1 MSIVSLY
8 SLLSSTAYPFMLEI
22 ESNLPVVPRGLVA
35 FVSYH
40 QSHHGYKSESETKNR
55 VKMEISMYQTVKKES
70 VMLLQTV
77 HLNP

>member
-40 QSHHGYKSESETKNR
+40 QSHHTRVKVTQKYR